1 MPELLESLVTRARQ
15 GDRAALEDLIGR
27 IQTPVYGLAL
37 RMLYNPAEAE
47 DAAQEILLKIVT
59 HLGSFRAE
67 SAFTT
72 WMYRVAANHLLTI
85 RKRRAEQQALS
96 FDEYEQDLAVDPTVS
111 AAEPADSALEQLY
124 VDEIR
129 ISCLQGLLLCLDRPH
144 RLAFLLVDVFDVTGD
159 EGAAIL
165 GITPAAFRRRLSR
178 ARARLKDFLARNC
191 SVVRD
196 GNPCR
201 CEHHVAA
208 MRHSGRFDGPN
219 LVFAAHPARR
229 RQVDAATEPVREMD
243 ELNRLGGLFR
253 CNPEVT
259 APPVFIERI
268 RDLLHSDNY
277 RFFSQE

>member
-15 GDRAALEDLIGR
+15 GDRAALEDLIGHIR
-27 IQTPVYGLAL
+27 TPVYGLAL
-37 RMLYNPAEAE
+37 RMLYDPAEAE

-85 RKRRAEQQALS
+85 RKRRAETQALS
-96 FDEYEQDLAVDPTVS
+96 FEEYEQDLAVDPAVS
-111 AAEPADSALEQLY
+111 AAKPADSALERLY

-178 ARARLKDFLARNC
+178 ARTRLKDFLARNC

-201 CEHHVAA
+201 CERHVAA
-208 MRHSGRFDGPN
+208 LRDSGRFDGPN

-229 RQVDAATEPVREMD
+229 RPDDAATESVREMD

-253 CNPEVT
+253 RNPEVT
-259 APPVFIERI
+259 APPVLIERI
-268 RDLLHSDNY
+268 RDLLHSDHY